1 MLGHSTRCHQE
12 DDALHS
18 RYPSSALR
26 TSHARA
32 RSSPPAAESSNPLGA
47 TPGDPSDGAS
57 RRPLRHRHP
66 PRREDCLLRRGEV
79 VWGVLRMEDILM
91 ARRNLRLS
99 KGGSSR
105 GSRPSRRSSVRAR
118 GSHATRGS
126 GQRSVSR
133 PRGIVHVAMKRA
145 MRKVALRDCGQR
157 CVYCAVHLDQS
168 TATLDHV
175 VPLARGGAHDPG
187 NLVVACGPC
196 NRLKG
201 DLQPYEFFARHSWAG
216 ANFVRYARSVH
227 RALKRGARRA
237 VSLAFAA

>member
-1 MLGHSTRCHQE
+1 VRSRTTTGSTSY
-12 DDALHS
+12 AKKN
-18 RYPSSALR
+18 
-26 TSHARA
+26 TGRA
-32 RSSPPAAESSNPLGA
+32 S
-47 TPGDPSDGAS
+47 
-57 RRPLRHRHP
+57 
-66 PRREDCLLRRGEV
+66 
-79 VWGVLRMEDILM
+79 GVHL
-91 ARRNLRLS
+91 
-99 KGGSSR
+99 
-105 GSRPSRRSSVRAR
+105 
-118 GSHATRGS
+118 
-126 GQRSVSR
+126 
-133 PRGIVHVAMKRA
+133 AMKRA

-157 CVYCAVHLDQS
+157 CVYCATRLDQR

-201 DLQPYEFFARHSWAG
+201 DLLPFEFFARHPWAG

>member
-1 MLGHSTRCHQE
+1 
-12 DDALHS
+12 
-18 RYPSSALR
+18 
-26 TSHARA
+26 
-32 RSSPPAAESSNPLGA
+32 
-47 TPGDPSDGAS
+47 
-57 RRPLRHRHP
+57 
-66 PRREDCLLRRGEV
+66 
-79 VWGVLRMEDILM
+79 M
-91 ARRNLRLS
+91 ARRNLRLT
-99 KGGSSR
+99 KGSSPR
-105 GSRPSRRSSVRAR
+105 GARPSKRGAVRAR
-118 GSHATRGS
+118 GTSAAKRDSERGFTRGRD
-126 GQRSVSR
+126 GTR
-133 PRGIVHVAMKRA
+133 IIHVAMKRA

-157 CVYCAVHLDQS
+157 CVYCATRLDQN

-201 DLQPYEFFARHSWAG
+201 DLLPYEFFARHAWAG

>member
-1 MLGHSTRCHQE
+1 
-12 DDALHS
+12 
-18 RYPSSALR
+18 
-26 TSHARA
+26 
-32 RSSPPAAESSNPLGA
+32 
-47 TPGDPSDGAS
+47 
-57 RRPLRHRHP
+57 
-66 PRREDCLLRRGEV
+66 
-79 VWGVLRMEDILM
+79 M

-99 KGGSSR
+99 KGGAAR

-118 GSHATRGS
+118 SSAAAARDGTRNS
-126 GQRSVSR
+126 TR
-133 PRGIVHVAMKRA
+133 PRAGVRLVHVAMKRA

-157 CVYCAVHLDQS
+157 CVYCAVPLDQH

-187 NLVVACGPC
+187 NLVVACAPC

-201 DLQPYEFFARHSWAG
+201 DLLPFEFFARHTWAG

>member
-1 MLGHSTRCHQE
+1 
-12 DDALHS
+12 
-18 RYPSSALR
+18 
-26 TSHARA
+26 
-32 RSSPPAAESSNPLGA
+32 
-47 TPGDPSDGAS
+47 
-57 RRPLRHRHP
+57 
-66 PRREDCLLRRGEV
+66 
-79 VWGVLRMEDILM
+79 M

-99 KGGSSR
+99 KGGSPR

-118 GSHATRGS
+118 GSQVAGGT
-126 GQRSVSR
+126 RSVNR

-187 NLVVACGPC
+187 NLVVACAPC